1 MKGLVFNGPRDI
13 RFEDF
18 ADPTLASPNSA
29 IVRVGLCSICGS
41 DLHIYHGDH
50 IGSTDYGADAERFCV
65 GHEFTGE
72 VVEVGRDVHTLRQ
85 GDRVFAAG
93 GTGCG
98 ECPACRSGEVS
109 ACPTLTAFG
118 LGPALNGG
126 QAEYVCVPNADR
138 TLHVT
143 PEGVSEE
150 QAVLLTDAMATAHF
164 GLTRTGLVSGDT
176 VAVVGLGPIGLIG
189 VELALLLGAS
199 RVFAIDPVAERRA
212 HAERLGATA
221 YAPGAEGEGEILDA
235 TGGGVARVFEAS
247 GARAAVEGALRVAG
261 RGATASFIGLPQ
273 PDVVLP
279 LALLLYKD
287 IAIRAGVANV
297 TAQWPHLLP
306 LLQSGRLR
314 AGDLFS
320 HRMPLSAGAEAY
332 RRFDAREDGVV
343 KIMLE
348 VD

>member
-13 RFEDF
+13 RYEDF
-18 ADPTLASPNSA
+18 DDPELASANSA

-50 IGSTDYGADAERFCV
+50 VGSTDYGADAPRFCV

-72 VVEVGRDVHTLRQ
+72 VVEVGSDVHTLRR

-98 ECPACRSGEVS
+98 SCAACRIGDIA
-109 ACPTLTAFG
+109 ACRRVNAFG
-118 LGPALNGG
+118 LSPALNGG

-143 PEGVSEE
+143 PDGVNEE

-189 VELALLLGAS
+189 VELAMLLGAS

-212 HAERLGATA
+212 HAERLGAEA
-221 YAPGAEGEGEILDA
+221 YAPGADAEGQIIEA

-247 GARAAVEGALRVAG
+247 GARSAVEGALRVAG

-287 IAIRAGVANV
+287 IAIRAGIANV

-306 LLQSGRLR
+306 LVESGRLR
-314 AGDLFS
+314 AANLFS
-320 HRMPLSAGAEAY
+320 HRMPLSEGTEAY

-348 VD
+348 VG

>member
-13 RFEDF
+13 RYEDF
-18 ADPTLASPNSA
+18 DDPKLASPNSA
-29 IVRVGLCSICGS
+29 ILRVGLCSICGS
-41 DLHIYHGDH
+41 DLHIYHGDQ
-50 IGSTDYGADAERFCV
+50 IGSTDYGADAARFCV

-72 VVEVGRDVHTLRQ
+72 VVEVGPDVHTLQ
-85 GDRVFAAG
+85 KGDRVFAAG

-98 ECPACRSGEVS
+98 DCRACRSGVIESCRAV
-109 ACPTLTAFG
+109 TAFG
-118 LGPALNGG
+118 LSPALNGG
-126 QAEYVCVPNADR
+126 QAEYVCVPNADQ

-143 PEGVSEE
+143 PEGVTDE

-164 GLTRTGLVSGDT
+164 GLTRTGLVSGDA

-189 VELALLLGAS
+189 VELAMLLGAS

-221 YAPGAEGEGEILDA
+221 YAPGPEAEGQIVEA
-235 TGGGVARVFEAS
+235 TRGGVARVFEAS
-247 GARAAVEGALRVAG
+247 GARSAVEGALRVAG

-306 LLQSGRLR
+306 LVQSGRLK
-314 AGDLFS
+314 AENLFS
-320 HRMPLSAGAEAY
+320 HRMPLSDGSEAY